1 MYALI
6 LQTIALIQVIHTY
19 SNILLVLIKPSTLWI
34 LYMHENQLLI
44 KIFHY

>member
-6 LQTIALIQVIHTY
+6 LQTIALIHTY
-19 SNILLVLIKPSTLWI
+19 SNILLVLIKPTLWI